1 MVKQRPHK
9 HEVLTK
15 ALTAAKT
22 KAQNG
27 SFVYLVRLAYSLA
40 FNNFNPPVV
49 LVVPYVSPNGT
60 ENSDSLAAA
69 LVEPVGTWCWD
80 DLQPV
85 NYEFE
90 PAEAQDLSREVSK
103 AARNDK
109 VAFCGFKAAN

>member
-1 MVKQRPHK
+1 MIRKRPHK

-15 ALTAAKT
+15 AFAAAKT
-22 KAQNG
+22 RAQNG

-40 FNNFNPPVV
+40 FSDHNPPVV
-49 LVVPYVSPNGT
+49 LVVAYVSPNGC
-60 ENSDSLAAA
+60 ENADTLAAA
-69 LVEPVGTWCWD
+69 LVEPVGTWHWD

-85 NYEFE
+85 NYEFD
-90 PAEAQDLSREVSK
+90 PGEAQDLSREVNK